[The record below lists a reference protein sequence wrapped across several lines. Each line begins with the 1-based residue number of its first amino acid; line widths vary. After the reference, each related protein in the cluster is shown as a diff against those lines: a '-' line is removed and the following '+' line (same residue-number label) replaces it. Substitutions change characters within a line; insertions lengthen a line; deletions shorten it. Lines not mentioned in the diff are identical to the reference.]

1 MSITKNLQSHETLL
15 ALAAAAFPDR
25 EVSSITE
32 LTEGMFNAAYRLDF
46 AEGSAS
52 ILKIAAASKDGLLS
66 NEINLMQAEVAAME
80 LAQQND
86 LPHVAKVQYSDFS
99 CTRCNGTCFFMEAM
113 PGCSVNSCRGELSPE
128 TLTSLMREVGQF
140 QRQTAA
146 IHAERF
152 GLLGD
157 TQRFDTLYELLV
169 YLFTHVLRDAAARQ
183 LDLGLAPQRLMHLL
197 EEERS
202 LFDMVKQPS
211 LVHWDMWEGNIFVQ
225 DGHVSGIIDWERAM
239 WADPFMDD
247 RFRCHTRSQAFLE
260 GYGQTAFSTE
270 GLRRIRW
277 YDLFLFITMYVEC
290 FYRQYADNTDFVN
303 WICHEK
309 DSAWKDIQVQH

>member
-1 MSITKNLQSHETLL
+1 MSITKNHQSHETLL
-15 ALAAAAFPDR
+15 ALAAAAFPHQ
-25 EVSSITE
+25 EVSTITE
-32 LTEGMFNAAYRLDF
+32 LTEGMFNAAYRVDF
-46 AEGSAS
+46 ADGSAS

-66 NEINLMQAEVAAME
+66 NEIDLMQAEVAAME
-80 LAQQND
+80 LAQAND
-86 LPHVAKVQYSDFS
+86 LPHVARVQYSDFS
-99 CTRCNGTCFFMEAM
+99 RTRCDGTYFFMEAM
-113 PGCSVNSCRGELSPE
+113 PGCSVNSCRGELSSE
-128 TLTSLMREVGQF
+128 TFASLMREVGQF
-140 QRQTAA
+140 QKQTAA
-146 IHAERF
+146 IHGEKF

-157 TQRFDTLYELLV
+157 EKRFDTLYELMQ
-169 YLFTHVLRDAAARQ
+169 YLFTHVLHDAAARQ
-183 LDLGLAPQRLMHLL
+183 IDLGLDPRHLMRLL
-197 EEERS
+197 EEERH
-202 LFDMVKQPS
+202 LIDGVKQPS

-260 GYGQTAFSTE
+260 GYGQTAFSTGE
-270 GLRRIRW
+270 QRRIRW

-303 WICHEK
+303 WIRHEK

>member
-1 MSITKNLQSHETLL
+1 MSITKNRQSHETLL

-25 EVSSITE
+25 SVSTITE

-46 AEGSAS
+46 ADGSAS
-52 ILKIAAASKDGLLS
+52 ILKIAAASGDGLLS

-80 LAQQND
+80 LAQKSG
-86 LPHVAKVQYSDFS
+86 LPHVARVQYSDFS
-99 CTRCNGTCFFMEAM
+99 CTRCDGTCFFMEAM
-113 PGCSVNSCRGELSPE
+113 PGCSVNSCRGELPPE
-128 TLTSLMREVGQF
+128 TFVSLMREVGQF
-140 QRQTAA
+140 QKQTAA
-146 IHAERF
+146 IHGEKF

-169 YLFTHVLRDAAARQ
+169 YLFTHVLHDAAARQ
-183 LDLGLAPQRLMHLL
+183 IDLGLDPQRLMRLL

-202 LFDMVKQPS
+202 LFDEVRQPS

-247 RFRCHTRSQAFLE
+247 RFRCHTRCQAFLE
-260 GYGQTAFSTE
+260 GYGQTTFSAGE
-270 GLRRIRW
+270 QRRIRW
-277 YDLFLFITMYVEC
+277 YDLFLFMTMYVEC